1 MAPPP
6 PATLPLLE
14 RLKMLAQ
21 TLQFAWF
28 IGHFT
33 LILAVFR
40 YLLSCIT
47 FSTYTTVAQGSYR
60 FAFVAAAATYGIV
73 VYKGYVARGRLG
85 GSIPN
90 DIIKLAG
97 DENVQYLGMALVWL
111 CSRQLLFALLP
122 FAIYSFFHVAT
133 YTRTYLIPT
142 FQPSPDAG
150 PASPSGR
157 PAAAKS
163 SPLADQIG
171 RFVKT
176 YYDTSMAMVAA
187 LELSLLIRLIFTA
200 LTFSSGSWLLLVIY
214 FWFFRSRYT
223 QSSFVQAVVAHSTAR
238 IDAMLSHQS
247 TPPAVRQGWEVVKNA
262 VQRLY
267 TVTDLKPYLARFQQ
281 QQGPG
286 KKPQ

>member
-1 MAPPP
+1 MRRKEDGEKKRQRQRRRDREMKL
-6 PATLPLLE
+6 T
-14 RLKMLAQ
+14 
-21 TLQFAWF
+21 
-28 IGHFT
+28 
-33 LILAVFR
+33 V
-40 YLLSCIT
+40 
-47 FSTYTTVAQGSYR
+47 TYTTVAQGSYR

>member
-97 DENVQYLGMALVWL
+97 DENEWPLYGCARAS
-111 CSRQLLFALLP
+111 CSLP
-122 FAIYSFFHVAT
+122 CSPSPSTPSFHVAT
-133 YTRTYLIPT
+133 YSRTYLIPT

-200 LTFSSGSWLLLVIY
+200 LTFSSGSWLLLVVY

-262 VQRLY
+262 VRRLY
-267 TVTDLKPYLARFQQ
+267 IVTDLKPYLARFQQ

>member
-1 MAPPP
+1 M
-6 PATLPLLE
+6 
-14 RLKMLAQ
+14 
-21 TLQFAWF
+21 
-28 IGHFT
+28 
-33 LILAVFR
+33 
-40 YLLSCIT
+40 S
-47 FSTYTTVAQGSYR
+47 
-60 FAFVAAAATYGIV
+60 
-73 VYKGYVARGRLG
+73 
-85 GSIPN
+85 
-90 DIIKLAG
+90 
-97 DENVQYLGMALVWL
+97 GMALVWL